1 MKASGLAKVLSP
13 PLNRRG
19 KAPSGG
25 NRRGAARCYRTALL
39 LGARNSARVALGRPF
54 QGSKSVAMSS
64 PVLSILSAAAAGGD
78 SPPAWSGV
86 LPLVAM
92 IAVFWFLI
100 IRPQMKRQKE
110 HQTKVAGLKK
120 GDQVLTGGGLLA
132 KVIKVDE
139 HYAEL
144 ELGPNMR
151 VKALKST
158 IADVVPPAGTAP
170 AND

>member
-1 MKASGLAKVLSP
+1 
-13 PLNRRG
+13 
-19 KAPSGG
+19 
-25 NRRGAARCYRTALL
+25 
-39 LGARNSARVALGRPF
+39 
-54 QGSKSVAMSS
+54 MSS
-64 PVLSILSAAAAGGD
+64 SILSILSAAAAAGD
-78 SPPAWSGV
+78 AQPAWTGIV
-86 LPLVAM
+86 PLVAM
-92 IAVFWFLI
+92 IAIFWFLI
-100 IRPQMKRQKE
+100 IRPQMRRQKE
-110 HQTKVAGLKK
+110 HQAKVSGLKK

-132 KVIKVDE
+132 KVVKVDE